1 MLVYLDQN
9 YASRM
14 AKHLLGQKG
23 HVASRSEHLGAFGR
37 LFLALRG
44 SALAPPSPFYH
55 PSLACAKLGAPVKP
69 FPGLLG
75 GPHPRQGP
83 EEKAGYLLPAL
94 KRVFGELSQGY
105 WVRPWLEVAF
115 RQTRG
120 VYREDLLWRKG
131 SWEEAADLSPLQ
143 GLEEGLEGPLAEREE
158 RVKQRLMERTGL
170 KEVPFVRL
178 FARLLAQ
185 DSLNAA
191 RKKRPSDLLDFAM
204 AATLYPYVDLLLTDR
219 YLRALLGP
227 RAVGGRKKEVE
238 ALLAHLAQGVNS
250 GR

>member
-44 SALAPPSPFYH
+44 TALAPPSPFH
-55 PSLACAKLGAPVKP
+55 VLETL
-69 FPGLLG
+69 
-75 GPHPRQGP
+75 HPRQGP

-158 RVKQRLMERTGL
+158 RVKRRLMERTGL

-227 RAVGGRKKEVE
+227 KAVGGRKKEVE